1 MTPGRSRETTSLRV
15 RTTVRQRRMQR
26 QHWYQARLMLHEMA
40 KEQTRSCPVLG
51 TAVRKGKGK
60 KLVLG

>member
-1 MTPGRSRETTSLRV
+1 MMTLRV
-15 RTTVRQRRMQR
+15 RTTVKGWQRQRQR

-40 KEQTRSCPVLG
+40 KGQTRSCPVLG
-51 TAVRKGKGK
+51 TAVRKRKVMGK